1 MRSVSLSPGITS
13 RELIKHDGQPLKGG
27 PAVTFQGP
35 AGNLARPQYQFR
47 QRGETGK
54 WVSDM
59 IPHLAEL
66 TDDIAFVHSLTSK
79 SNTHGP
85 AENFLST
92 GTPLD
97 GFPSLGS
104 WVTYALGSESQDLP
118 AYVAIPDPR
127 GVPQNGSNNWGPGF
141 LPAAFQGTPLSSKN
155 PIRHLSPPG
164 IAADADRAAR
174 SLLQRMNERHLQQ
187 HPADGKLAA
196 RIASYEL
203 AARMQLSVPEIT
215 DLSSEPAHVLKSY
228 GADDESNPIRAA
240 FARNC
245 ILARR
250 MIESGVR
257 FVQLFN
263 GAYASG
269 GELNWDGHNK
279 LKTQYDKHAAIL
291 DQPAAALIKDM
302 KSRGLLQDTLIV
314 WCTEFGRMPFFQKG
328 AQGRDHNPD
337 GFTCWLTGAG
347 VKPGVSHGV
356 TDELGQKSGSGH
368 SSALRLQCNNPAPA
382 WARSRATDLP
392 AQRHPTPFDQRRR
405 SFDPRSSGVTLSAIH
420 NHHAEI
426 THIGPGRPGDE
437 QPIASPEEGVSIVG
451 FQECFDIKVLL
462 LRFRVHAG
470 VQHRAGRVGGAV
482 FAVGT
487 AGQNRQLLPLLGC
500 QSVPTESLIRRQN
513 QLLIATALAPP
524 LGRGELHG
532 RLSTRD
538 RRIAAKTT
546 RLAVP
551 ASTCSANSLPTSS
564 GEPFA
569 LARNFRCGSDNR
581 GRLRCRQRDQPQPH
595 CCQSPAPLMAS

>member
-1 MRSVSLSPGITS
+1 MFLDRRHFLSHSATALGSIALASLLHEEGLLAAGPSIDPARPFAPRLSHSPAKAKNVIVIFCAGAVSQLETWDYKP
-13 RELIKHDGQPLKGG
+13 ELIKLDGQPLKDG

-35 AGNLARPQYQFR
+35 AGNLARPQYEFR
-47 QRGETGK
+47 QRGQTGK

-104 WVTYALGSESQDLP
+104 WVTYALGSENANLP

-141 LPAAFQGTPLSSKN
+141 LPAAFQGTPLSAKE
-155 PIRHLSPPG
+155 PIRHLT
-164 IAADADRAAR
+164 AAGMRADTDAAAR
-174 SLLQRMNERHLQQ
+174 SLLQRMNQRHLEQ
-187 HPADGKLAA
+187 HPGDGKLAA

-215 DLSSEPAHVLKSY
+215 DLNTEPAHVLKSY
-228 GADDESNPIRAA
+228 GADDESNPTRAA

-250 MIESGVR
+250 MIERGVR

-269 GELNWDGHNK
+269 GELNWDGHSK
-279 LKTQYDKHAAIL
+279 LKEQYDKHAAIL
-291 DQPAAALIKDM
+291 DQPAAALIRDLKT
-302 KSRGLLQDTLIV
+302 RGLLEETLVV

-356 TDELGQKSGSGH
+356 TDELGQKAVQDIH
-368 SSALRLQCNNPAPA
+368 PLYDFN
-382 WARSRATDLP
+382 ATIL
-392 AQRHPTPFDQRRR
+392 HLLGLNHELLTFEHNGIQRRLTNVEGHVIR
-405 SFDPRSSGVTLSAIH
+405 EVLS
-420 NHHAEI
+420 
-426 THIGPGRPGDE
+426 
-437 QPIASPEEGVSIVG
+437 
-451 FQECFDIKVLL
+451 
-462 LRFRVHAG
+462 
-470 VQHRAGRVGGAV
+470 
-482 FAVGT
+482 
-487 AGQNRQLLPLLGC
+487 
-500 QSVPTESLIRRQN
+500 
-513 QLLIATALAPP
+513 
-524 LGRGELHG
+524 
-532 RLSTRD
+532 
-538 RRIAAKTT
+538 
-546 RLAVP
+546 
-551 ASTCSANSLPTSS
+551 
-564 GEPFA
+564 
-569 LARNFRCGSDNR
+569 
-581 GRLRCRQRDQPQPH
+581 
-595 CCQSPAPLMAS
+595 